1 MSSSSSSSSSSSC
14 CTLLIGLLCVVLLGG
29 SLSHAQLSPT
39 FYDSTCPNASNIV
52 RGIIAEALKTDA
64 RIGGSLIRLHFHDC
78 FVNGCDG
85 SLLLNNSAT
94 IQSEKE
100 APPNNNS
107 ARGFGVVD
115 NIKTALETACPATV
129 SCADILAIAA
139 EESVSL
145 AGGPSW
151 NVSLGRRDSTT
162 ANRTAAGLFLPGP
175 TEALSVLKAKFLA
188 VGLNSTDLVAL
199 SGAHTFG
206 RAQCSTFINRLYNF
220 SGSGNPDPTLN
231 TTYLSTLQG
240 ICPQNGNTTVVTN
253 LDLTTPDVFDN
264 KYFSNLQSLEGL
276 LQSDQELFSTTG
288 DETVAI
294 VNNFTANQTAFFASF
309 VVSMIKMG
317 NISPLT
323 GTAGEIR
330 LNCGKV
336 NNSTGSD
343 GLLYSSM

>member
-1 MSSSSSSSSSSSC
+1 MSSSSSSSSSC
-14 CTLLIGLLCVVLLGG
+14 CMLLIGLLCVVLIGG

-162 ANRTAAGLFLPGP
+162 ANRTAAG
-175 TEALSVLKAKFLA
+175 
-188 VGLNSTDLVAL
+188 
-199 SGAHTFG
+199 AHTFG
-206 RAQCSTFINRLYNF
+206 RAQCALFSNRLYNY
-220 SGSGNPDPTLN
+220 SGTGNPDPSLN

-240 ICPQNGNTTVVTN
+240 ICPQGGDLTVVTN

-264 KYFSNLQSLEGL
+264 KYFSNLQVLEGL
-276 LQSDQELFSTTG
+276 LNSDQILFSTTENN
-288 DETVAI
+288 DTVAL
-294 VNNFTANQTAFFASF
+294 VNNFTANQTAFFDTF

-336 NNSTGSD
+336 NDNSTESD